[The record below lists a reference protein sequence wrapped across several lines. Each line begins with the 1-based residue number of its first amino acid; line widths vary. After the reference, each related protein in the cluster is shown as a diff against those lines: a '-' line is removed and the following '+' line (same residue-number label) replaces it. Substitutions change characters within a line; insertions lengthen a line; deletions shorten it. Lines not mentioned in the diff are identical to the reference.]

1 MHRRTFLTA
10 LGATGVAALA
20 RAQPTSAQ
28 SLSASETIRPLVFD
42 STASLLDAT
51 GAPLTDDSLVA
62 VWAEPT
68 AYNGDEDGNDDAVSY
83 PDETTL
89 PLVTSDDGVVGF
101 GAPIGQDDTDFN
113 YGNEEFLLNILDAET
128 DGPTIV
134 FDEGHGQFYD
144 TDSFSAF
151 IGYAENN
158 GYEVAATTDIA
169 ADLTEADVA
178 IITSPADAFSTAERD
193 ALAGFVESG
202 GTLLLFDQSDFSNY
216 DATTNLN
223 AIAEA
228 IGAQFRFN
236 DDQVYDP
243 ENNLYTNFVPVTS
256 NFNTAFDY
264 FANREGL
271 GFELNPTKTYTVEV
285 VEVTDGDTVDV
296 QFEGGQ
302 EAAIRVLGID
312 TPETGSATNTERAEE
327 WEGIESYDYLE
338 TAGNAATAFAED
350 ELSPGDNVDLSFDT
364 NEPVR
369 DEFGRVLGYL
379 TYDADG
385 SGNRETLY
393 NRRVIEA
400 GHARVYDSGLARHD
414 EFLATELDAREAGR
428 NVWSESDPA
437 NSEPIRND
445 PVEEL
450 FVPRAATIESTSD
463 DLNGR
468 VPVRAKDTAAIP
480 DAPLVAVDDD
490 AGVALVGSPLVDE
503 AYETAEGYPVDTSG
517 YGNYVFLT
525 HLLSRTA
532 AIVARGPP
540 HAGPPDH
547 AGPPSNRGRGG
558 PPPHAGPPDHAGPPG
573 SDDPD
578 EYGEAPVLIDGGHGQ
593 FDASYALSA
602 EDAAYYQRYLEGI
615 NIAFEGV
622 NEPATGFGAELLG
635 EAQALLITAPVE
647 AYTDAELDAVRS
659 FRENGGAV
667 VLLGGAVPETA
678 RTNLNAI
685 AEALDSDLRLG
696 EGVTDE
702 TNNLND
708 EPSDLVT
715 ANFTEQFTL
724 FDAYT
729 GETEYGN
736 ERGSPG
742 RSRGGS
748 PNRRLGRSREMS
760 PGR

>member
-10 LGATGVAALA
+10 LGATGVGALA
-20 RAQPTSAQ
+20 GSRPIAAQ
-28 SLSASETIRPLVFD
+28 SVSPSETIQPLVFD
-42 STASLLDAT
+42 STASLLNVT
-51 GAPLTDDSLVA
+51 GAPLADSSLVA

-68 AYNGDEDGNDDAVSY
+68 AYNGDEDGNGDAVPY
-83 PDETTL
+83 PGGTPI
-89 PLVTSDDGVVGF
+89 PLVTSGDGVVGF

-113 YGNEEFLLNILDAET
+113 SGNEEFLLNILDAET
-128 DGPTIV
+128 DGPTVV
-134 FDEGHGQFYD
+134 FDEGHDQFYD
-144 TDSFSAF
+144 TDSFSTF
-151 IGYAENN
+151 ISYAENN

-169 ADLTEADVA
+169 ADLAGADTT
-178 IITSPADAFSTAERD
+178 IITSPADAFSMAERD
-193 ALAGFVESG
+193 ALTRFVESG

-223 AIAEA
+223 AIAKA

-243 ENNLYTNFVPVTS
+243 ENNLYANFVPVTS

-271 GFELNPTKTYTVEV
+271 GFELDPTKTYTVEV

-312 TPETGSATNTERAEE
+312 TPETGSATSTERDEE

-338 TAGNAATAFAED
+338 AAGNAATAFAEG
-350 ELSPGDNVDLSFDT
+350 ELSLGDSVDLSFDT

-379 TYDADG
+379 AYDADG

-414 EFLATELDAREAGR
+414 DFLEAELNAREAGR
-428 NVWSESDPA
+428 NVWSKSDPA
-437 NSEPIRND
+437 NSEPVRND
-445 PVEEL
+445 PVEKL
-450 FVPRAATIESTSD
+450 FVPRAATIESTNESLD
-463 DLNGR
+463 GR
-468 VPVRAKDTAAIP
+468 VPVRAEDTAAMP
-480 DAPLVAVDDD
+480 NAPLVAVDDG
-490 AGVALVGSPLVDE
+490 AGITLVGSPLVDE

-532 AIVARGPP
+532 AIVGGGPP
-540 HAGPPDH
+540 HAGPPAH
-547 AGPPSNRGRGG
+547 AGPPDNRSRGG
-558 PPPHAGPPDHAGPPG
+558 PPLHAGPPDHAEPPG
-573 SDDPD
+573 SDNPD
-578 EYGEAPVLIDGGHGQ
+578 EYGEAPILIDGGHGQ

-602 EDAAYYQRYLEGI
+602 EDAAYYQRYLEGVD
-615 NIAFEGV
+615 IAFEGV
-622 NEPATGFGAELLG
+622 NEPATGFSAESLG
-635 EAQALLITAPVE
+635 EARALLITAPTE
-647 AYTDAELDAVRS
+647 SYTDAELAAVRS

-667 VLLGGAVPETA
+667 VLLGGAVPEAA

-715 ANFTEQFTL
+715 SNFTEKFTL

-736 ERGSPG
+736 ERSSPG
-742 RSRGGS
+742 RSRGE
-748 PNRRLGRSREMS
+748 P
-760 PGR
+760 